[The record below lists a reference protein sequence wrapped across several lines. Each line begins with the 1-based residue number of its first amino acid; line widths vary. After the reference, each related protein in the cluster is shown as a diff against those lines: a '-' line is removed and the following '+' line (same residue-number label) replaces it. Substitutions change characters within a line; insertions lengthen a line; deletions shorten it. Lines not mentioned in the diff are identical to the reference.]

1 MSEEENDTIA
11 ARNLALAYF
20 VEALSNIGIDPK
32 VICNYMTRRIVR
44 DMDYFVDTYMDGEPL
59 PDSFLGAVQAVAKK
73 NAENR
78 LHGPADFD
86 VQENPFTIRVYNLQ
100 DCTFREF
107 AREAIRKGGTGCP
120 VCLITQISVG
130 SIAAAHDLK
139 IKSISRTYNT
149 ENETCEVVIKFEENP
164 Q

>member
-1 MSEEENDTIA
+1 MSDEKGTKA

-32 VICNYMTRRIVR
+32 VICNYMTRRIAR
-44 DMDYFVDTYMDGEPL
+44 DMDYFVRTYMDGETL
-59 PDSFLGAVQAVAKK
+59 PDSFMGAVQAVAKK
-73 NAENR
+73 NVENR

-86 VQENPFTIRVYNLQ
+86 VQENPFIIRVYNLQ

-107 AREAIRKGGTGCP
+107 AHEAVRKGAPGCP
-120 VCLITQISVG
+120 VCLITQMSVG
-130 SIAAAHDLK
+130 SIAAVHDLK

-149 ENETCEVVIKFEENP
+149 ENETCEVVIKFEDRL